1 MNQGTRRRAAC
12 LQARTGPQKNT
23 WCACVQAALLAVLL
37 AGCAGVHDDAP
48 VVRQLRPG
56 EYRAATRSARASPP
70 EPAHCVFTPS
80 HGLASGETIPPSY
93 ACIRLNPRQYAAGR
107 CAEVAGY
114 ERDDGIFMP
123 GHTRCL
129 VDPLTPGLSDQ
140 APVAGSGTP
149 ASIHGSALPPP
160 AHAATPADGL
170 APRSAPSSPDPA
182 ASAPTASTS
191 LPSTVSGGTLPA
203 ATTVPA
209 GAGAARSS
217 PEAAHSV
224 VRRRGN
230 ELILPS
236 GAPTGIDQGNGTFVS
251 PIQAPGDVSNRAY

>member
-1 MNQGTRRRAAC
+1 MNEGTRHRAAC
-12 LQARTGPQKNT
+12 LWARTGPEGKR
-23 WCACVQAALLAVLL
+23 LLATML
-37 AGCAGVHDDAP
+37 AAFMTGCAGVHDDAP
-48 VVRQLRPG
+48 VVRQVRPG
-56 EYRAATRSARASPP
+56 DYRTATTARPARTSRPASAY
-70 EPAHCVFTPS
+70 CVFTPS
-80 HGLASGETIPPSY
+80 HGMASGETVPPSY
-93 ACIRLNPRQYAAGR
+93 ACIRLSQRQYAAGH
-107 CAEVAGY
+107 CTEVAGY

-149 ASIHGSALPPP
+149 ASIPGSALPPP

-209 GAGAARSS
+209 GADAARSS